1 MRSIRLSVGT
11 AIGSAALLFGAAVPS
26 AAAAPPVQP
35 GSPITMGGSY
45 CTLNWIYD
53 GTGSRDGVVYAGTAG
68 HCVNRTGQAVH
79 LADAALGDP
88 IQKIGRVAYINKK
101 LDTALIKLNSA
112 ARAQAK
118 PAMAGH
124 PNIPTGVATAKETNL
139 GDVCQFSGHG
149 VGFHAT
155 EVTQQRRVGV
165 LASNNGKQHYCD
177 GAVTPGDSG
186 GPVGDV
192 TAGNQALGIVNT
204 VGVYTDG
211 DIPAAGEGGVSMPA
225 FLADARAHGFP
236 VKLRT
241 V

>member
-1 MRSIRLSVGT
+1 MRGIRLSVG
-11 AIGSAALLFGAAVPS
+11 AAVGSAVMLLATAVP

-53 GTGSRDGVVYAGTAG
+53 GTGSRDGTVYAGTAA
-68 HCVNRTGQAVH
+68 HCVSGTGQVIS
-79 LADAALGDP
+79 LSTGALGDP
-88 IQKIGRVAYINKK
+88 VQKIGKVAYLNEK
-101 LDTALIKLNSA
+101 LDYALVQIYSSVEP
-112 ARAQAK
+112 QVD

-124 PNIPTGVATAKETNL
+124 PSIPTGVATTDETNVA
-139 GDVCQFSGHG
+139 DICQFSGHG

-155 EVTQQRRVGV
+155 PITQQSRVGV
-165 LASNNGKQHYCD
+165 LVSNDGTQHYCD

-192 TAGNQALGIVNT
+192 TADNQALGIVNT

-211 DIPAAGEGGVSMPA
+211 ELPGVGEGGLSLQAM
-225 FLADARAHGFP
+225 LADAKAHGYGL
-236 VKLRT
+236 KLRT